1 LGHNQ
6 SPGRLSSCPAFL
18 PYIASGEKK
27 ENILANNL
35 KLSYFLPM
43 ARDKSTQ
50 EISEQTNDQ
59 VAFIGSGTCLT
70 GNLFSK
76 EPLIIDG
83 TVMGNI
89 NCQEAILL
97 GISGMIIGDVSCLK
111 AEIHGTVKGNLD
123 IETLLQLQGQ
133 AIVQG
138 DIRTGKLLTE
148 PSVTFNGHCSTG
160 RTPMRPVTDTAPLE
174 IAASAPPNPQKT
186 APVQK
191 KDHRLKK
198 RHR

>member
-1 LGHNQ
+1 MA
-6 SPGRLSSCPAFL
+6 P
-18 PYIASGEKK
+18 
-27 ENILANNL
+27 LANNL

-43 ARDKSTQ
+43 AREKSNP
-50 EISEQTNDQ
+50 ELSEQANDQ

-89 NCQEAILL
+89 TCQEAILL

-133 AIVQG
+133 AVVQG

-148 PSVTFNGHCSTG
+148 SSVTFNGHCSTG
-160 RTPMRPVTDTAPLE
+160 RRPMRPVTDTEPLSVT
-174 IAASAPPNPQKT
+174 ASLPTTAQKT
-186 APVQK
+186 APAQK

>member
-1 LGHNQ
+1 
-6 SPGRLSSCPAFL
+6 
-18 PYIASGEKK
+18 
-27 ENILANNL
+27 
-35 KLSYFLPM
+35 M
-43 ARDKSTQ
+43 STQ
-50 EISEQTNDQ
+50 EIPEQTNEQ

-70 GNLFSK
+70 GDLFSK

-89 NCQEAILL
+89 TCKEAILL
-97 GISGMIIGDVSCLK
+97 GISGIIIGDVSCLR

-148 PSVTFNGHCSTG
+148 PSVTFNGYCSTG
-160 RTPMRPVTDTAPLE
+160 RTSMRPVTNTPPPAAIADTKDT
-174 IAASAPPNPQKT
+174 PQKT
-186 APVQK
+186 APTLK
-191 KDHRLKK
+191 KDFRLKK

>member
-1 LGHNQ
+1 
-6 SPGRLSSCPAFL
+6 
-18 PYIASGEKK
+18 
-27 ENILANNL
+27 
-35 KLSYFLPM
+35 M
-43 ARDKSTQ
+43 STQ
-50 EISEQTNDQ
+50 EIPEQTNDQ

-70 GNLFSK
+70 GDLFSK

-89 NCQEAILL
+89 TCEEAILL
-97 GISGMIIGDVSCLK
+97 GISGIIIGDVSCLR

-133 AIVQG
+133 AVVEG

-160 RTPMRPVTDTAPLE
+160 RTSMKRVTDIAPLTT
-174 IAASAPPNPQKT
+174 IADTIATVQKT
-186 APVQK
+186 APALRK
-191 KDHRLKK
+191 EHRLKK

>member
-1 LGHNQ
+1 MTRN
-6 SPGRLSSCPAFL
+6 
-18 PYIASGEKK
+18 
-27 ENILANNL
+27 
-35 KLSYFLPM
+35 M
-43 ARDKSTQ
+43 STQ
-50 EISEQTNDQ
+50 EIPEQTNDQ

-70 GNLFSK
+70 GDLFSK

-89 NCQEAILL
+89 TCQEAILL
-97 GISGMIIGDVSCLK
+97 GISGIIIGDVSCLR

-160 RTPMRPVTDTAPLE
+160 RTSMKRVTDITPPTTIATVETTAPTL
-174 IAASAPPNPQKT
+174 
-186 APVQK
+186 K
-191 KDHRLKK
+191 KDFRLKK

>member
-1 LGHNQ
+1 
-6 SPGRLSSCPAFL
+6 
-18 PYIASGEKK
+18 
-27 ENILANNL
+27 
-35 KLSYFLPM
+35 M
-43 ARDKSTQ
+43 AREQTDPKM
-50 EISEQTNDQ
+50 SEQTNDQ
-59 VAFIGSGTCLT
+59 VAFIGMGTCLT

-89 NCQEAILL
+89 ICKEAILL
-97 GISGMIIGDVSCLK
+97 GISGMIIGDISCLK

-133 AIVQG
+133 AVVQG

-148 PSVTFNGHCSTG
+148 SSVTFNGYCSTG
-160 RTPMRPVTDTAPLE
+160 RMPMKPVTNTEPLPVTNTE
-174 IAASAPPNPQKT
+174 PLPVTNTEPVPVTASAPTSAQTTPPEH
-186 APVQK
+186 K
-191 KDHRLKK
+191 KDYRLKK